1 MVSFGCL
8 FNRQQRIASAWA
20 WTATC
25 ILVSFLFLGRG
36 GPSGRRFRPFVFF
49 YCRLLCRE
57 VFQPQEQIPH
67 RVQNTSCCDS
77 SCFCGLLSA
86 EGEETDFPWLGGN
99 SSPADNS
106 SSRISFLT
114 SGLVSHAGVF
124 RGARFSSLPTN
135 GVCGE
140 GWKTSLP

>member
-20 WTATC
+20 STATC
-25 ILVSFLFLGRG
+25 ILVSFLSLFG
-36 GPSGRRFRPFVFF
+36 GWGLPGGDFIHSFFF

-67 RVQNTSCCDS
+67 RVQNRSCCDS
-77 SCFCGLLSA
+77 SCFCGPLSA

-140 GWKTSLP
+140 G